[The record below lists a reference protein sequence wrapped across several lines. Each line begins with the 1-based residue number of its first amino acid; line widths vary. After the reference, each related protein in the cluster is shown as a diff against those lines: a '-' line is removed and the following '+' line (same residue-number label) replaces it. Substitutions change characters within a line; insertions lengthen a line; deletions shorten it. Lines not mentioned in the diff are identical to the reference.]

1 MGVDER
7 RWVTTRSGLNVSW
20 DAIVVSL
27 LIKQVKCLYIHRQLF
42 RAFSL
47 AEQKYI
53 WLGARYHTSKLNT
66 VLYQTTIGAKK
77 LVGKFALAMFIFV
90 KIKFSAYRV
99 GHW

>member
-20 DAIVVSL
+20 DVIVVSL
-27 LIKQVKCLYIHRQLF
+27 QTKQVKSIYMHRQLF

-47 AEQKYI
+47 AEQKNI

-66 VLYQTTIGAKK
+66 VIYHTTIGAKK
-77 LVGKFALAMFIFV
+77 LMGKFALVMFIFV
-90 KIKFSAYRV
+90 KIKLSAYRV